1 MSISDLRLCKLLFAS
16 RSWLQRQLTSLMS
29 SLMYVVV
36 DIQDRQELSVMESPE
51 HSLRLTLITDRFL
64 NLQVT

>member
-1 MSISDLRLCKLLFAS
+1 MDTRKDE
-16 RSWLQRQLTSLMS
+16 T
-29 SLMYVVV
+29 LMYVVV